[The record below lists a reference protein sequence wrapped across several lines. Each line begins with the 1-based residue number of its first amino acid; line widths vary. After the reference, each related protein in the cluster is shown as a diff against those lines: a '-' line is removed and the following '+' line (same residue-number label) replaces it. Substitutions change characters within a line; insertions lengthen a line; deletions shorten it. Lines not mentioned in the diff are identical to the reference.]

1 MNNTAR
7 TAIKQLVIAA
17 AALLAGIGAASA
29 QEPISLGLVMP
40 LSGQNGDYIKRYVV
54 AGHEL
59 AVKEMNEKG
68 GILGRP
74 IKLYIEDSRSSG
86 ATAVSAFN
94 KLIDV
99 NKIRAVFSIFTPFT
113 LPLLPIAEEKK
124 IIVLAPSVEHPDLT
138 KSRWAVRMTPTAAV
152 NGTVIAEQAH
162 KLGLKTAA
170 IIEEDNEAIRLSAKA
185 FAAEFERLGG
195 KMVGDETFKNQDTDM
210 RGQLTKLRA
219 ARPDALY
226 VLAPS
231 GRPVALALKQIREV
245 GFKPKRIFST
255 HLVEDREVIALGG
268 DMAEGVIYTAV
279 ATTPEFA
286 QKFKAAYG
294 YDSDVNAGKHYD
306 STIVLL
312 LAIQKVGSD
321 ADMTKVRDA
330 MYNWGEYKGTIG
342 TFRFVGSGEA
352 RISPILKTV
361 KDGKYIRYQP

>member
-1 MNNTAR
+1 MNHTAR
-7 TAIKQLVIAA
+7 TAIERLVIAA
-17 AALLAGIGAASA
+17 AVITAGIGAASA
-29 QEPISLGLVMP
+29 QEPIRLGLAMP
-40 LSGQNGDYIKRYVV
+40 LSGQNGEYIKRYVL

-59 AVKEMNEKG
+59 AVKEQNEKG

-74 IKLYIEDSRSSG
+74 IKLFVEDSRNDG
-86 ATAVSAFN
+86 ASAVSALN
-94 KLIDV
+94 KLINVD
-99 NKIRAVFSIFTPFT
+99 KIIAVFSIFTPVV
-113 LPLLPIAEEKK
+113 LPMLPIAEEKK
-124 IIVLAPSVEHPDLT
+124 VMVFAPSVEHPDLT

-152 NGTVIAEQAH
+152 NGVVIADQAH
-162 KLGLKTAA
+162 KMGLKTAV
-170 IIEEDNEAIRLSAKA
+170 ILGEDNEAIRLSAKA
-185 FAAEFERLGG
+185 FAAEFEKLGG

-226 VLAPS
+226 LLAPS
-231 GRPVALALKQIREV
+231 GRPIALALKQIREA
-245 GFKPKRIFST
+245 GFKPKQIFST
-255 HLVEDREVIALGG
+255 HLIEDREVIALGG

-306 STIVLL
+306 STRVLL
-312 LAIQKVGSD
+312 QAIQKVGSD

-330 MYNWGEYKGTIG
+330 IYNWGEYEGTIG

-352 RISPILKTV
+352 RISPILKIV
-361 KDGKYIRYQP
+361 KNGKYVRYQP